1 MSKLHDIPI
10 VTVGPG
16 SQPTEDD
23 GAELEYID
31 LPHEIT
37 TFQRPHIPEPE
48 EVEDLQG
55 AREAMEWLKQALA
68 SYQPGAEPL
77 IANLAA
83 LDEANL
89 ELVNQIMGD
98 GEVSVSYAGVV
109 RARMQESVL
118 AGVWRTFYLDA
129 DDKLLH
135 DLIEVADVPYLVRL
149 PAHQTPPRS
158 RPLTEVEVPPEVMNA
173 MAILAELEE
182 QRHRVGPG
190 DDAHVINLTLL
201 PLSPADVAFL
211 EQTLGRGPVDLLS
224 RGYGSCRVSST
235 TIPNI
240 WWVRFFNSMNKV
252 ILDTIEVVDVPQVA
266 RAASEDIA
274 DSQQRLH
281 DILEPYWKQMA

>member
-1 MSKLHDIPI
+1 MGKIHDIPI
-10 VTVGPG
+10 VSVGPG
-16 SQPTEDD
+16 SQPAESD

-31 LPHEIT
+31 LPREIS
-37 TFQRPHIPEPE
+37 TFRRPHIPEPE

-68 SYQPGAEPL
+68 RYEPGAEPL

-98 GEVSVSYAGVV
+98 GEVSVSYSGVV

-118 AGVWRTFYLDA
+118 AGVWRTFYLD
-129 DDKLLH
+129 DEDKLLH

-158 RPLTEVEVPPEVMNA
+158 RSLTEIEVPPDVMNA
-173 MAILAELEE
+173 MAILTELEE
-182 QRHRVGPG
+182 HRHRVAPG

-201 PLSPADVAFL
+201 PLSQGDVAFL
-211 EQTLGRGPVDLLS
+211 EQALGNGPVDLLS

-235 TIPNI
+235 SIPNI
-240 WWVRFFNSMNKV
+240 WWVRFFNSMNKL
-252 ILDTIEVVDVPQVA
+252 ILDTIEVVDVPKVA
-266 RAASEDIA
+266 CAAREDIA
-274 DSQQRLH
+274 DSRQRLSE
-281 DILEPYWKQMA
+281 ILEPYWRQMD

>member
-55 AREAMEWLKQALA
+55 AREAMTWLKQALA

-158 RPLTEVEVPPEVMNA
+158 RPLTEVDLPPEVMNA